1 MIYNQFEF
9 DIRLEW
15 GIKGVE
21 LLSPISDVIIIVDI
35 LSFSTC
41 VDIVLSNNSIVFPYK
56 YKDNTS
62 IEYAKNLNAELASF
76 DRNDKNKFTLSPT
89 SLQAFPSESKLVLP
103 SPNGS
108 TLSLSTGETIT
119 LCGCLRNSKAVAEYA
134 MSLGKK
140 ISVIPSGELWKDNT
154 LRPSF
159 EDFIGAGA
167 IISYLKGELSPESKS
182 ALSTFLML
190 ENNIKT
196 ELYSCSSGKELIHRG
211 FKSDVELASEID
223 FSNAIPYLDQVNK
236 FYFNKNNEQN

>member
-21 LLSPISDVIIIVDI
+21 LLSSISDVIIIVDVF
-35 LSFSTC
+35 SFSTC
-41 VDIVLSNNSIVFPYK
+41 VDMVLSNNSIVFPYR

-62 IEYAKNLNAELASF
+62 TLYAKNINAELASF

-89 SLQAFPSESKLVLP
+89 SLQSFPSKSKLVLP

-119 LCGCLRNSKAVAEYA
+119 LCGCLRNAKAIAEYA

-140 ISVIPSGELWKDNT
+140 ISVIPAGELWEDNT

-159 EDFIGAGA
+159 EDLLGAGA
-167 IISYLKGELSPESKS
+167 IISYLKGQLSPESKI
-182 ALSTFLML
+182 ALALFNSLK
-190 ENNIKT
+190 ENFKD
-196 ELYSCSSGKELIHRG
+196 ELYKCSSGKELVHRG
-211 FKSDVELASEID
+211 FPKDVDLASQINV
-223 FSNAIPYLDQVNK
+223 SNTVPYLDQINK
-236 FYFNKNNEQN
+236 FYFNKNNE